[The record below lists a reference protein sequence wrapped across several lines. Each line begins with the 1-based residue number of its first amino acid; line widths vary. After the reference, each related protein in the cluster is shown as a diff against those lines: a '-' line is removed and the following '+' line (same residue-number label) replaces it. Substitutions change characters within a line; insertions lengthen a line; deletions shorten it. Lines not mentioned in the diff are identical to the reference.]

1 MCSSVKQTHYESSL
15 SPISDMT
22 HDDTEGTAKQNKSM
36 LQKKYREKEVDGFA
50 ELREAI
56 REATDDQ
63 EIPRTRHETLAK
75 GECTKGTEPA
85 GGLTI

>member
-1 MCSSVKQTHYESSL
+1 
-15 SPISDMT
+15 MT

-85 GGLTI
+85 GRLTM